1 MREKAGLGR
10 CVSVGKV
17 LGLQAWRSESS
28 PQYSHKKT
36 CMEGPCSPSPGSVE
50 IGGSLGFA
58 DCQPSS
64 QFSVNP
70 HDGGPQL
77 CMCMHR
83 CMYPHIHTHASTQ
96 MKKCWEWWRWL
107 QTGTDKT
114 GLSVQGQALMTIG
127 RTVKTP
133 WESVIYTIDRVNAIM
148 HKPRPGNSLKAE
160 DQAYLLKGL

>member
-127 RTVKTP
+127 RTVLMIRIRGGRGTENRKNQKRRMKKQEEEVEERT
-133 WESVIYTIDRVNAIM
+133 RGR
-148 HKPRPGNSLKAE
+148 KK
-160 DQAYLLKGL
+160 